1 MKIKLLYYAP
11 FLLTVLIAICY
22 GIPETLSF
30 VAGWL
35 FISIVDFVL
44 SILVI
49 VLMYF
54 LYFLLI
60 GKYFK
65 KTVRYSL
72 QAALRTIGLLWIF
85 LIVSVSIYKPI
96 ENMVYFTNETKTE
109 LTKQSLTLFEERMKT
124 KGKVDSVFQI
134 SRIQGWAVV
143 EVSVFEK
150 VRVFEIDIMPINKND
165 KRIENF
171 YYVYK
176 EGKWLLDRTESQIY

>member
-11 FLLTVLIAICY
+11 ILLTVLMTICV
-22 GIPETLSF
+22 GIPQTKSF
-30 VAGWL
+30 VGRWL
-35 FISIVDFVL
+35 FMSIFDFAL

-49 VLMYF
+49 VLTYF

-60 GKYFK
+60 GKYLK
-65 KTVRYSL
+65 KTVRYSF
-72 QAALRTIGLLWIF
+72 QAALKTNGLLWIF

-109 LTKQSLTLFEERMKT
+109 LTKRSLTLFEERMKT
-124 KGKVDSVFQI
+124 KGKVDSVLQI
-134 SRIQGWAVV
+134 SRMKGWADV

-150 VRVFEIDIMPINKND
+150 DRALEIDIMPINKND
-165 KRIENF
+165 KRAEDF

-176 EGKWLLDRTESQIY
+176 DGKWVLDRTISQIY